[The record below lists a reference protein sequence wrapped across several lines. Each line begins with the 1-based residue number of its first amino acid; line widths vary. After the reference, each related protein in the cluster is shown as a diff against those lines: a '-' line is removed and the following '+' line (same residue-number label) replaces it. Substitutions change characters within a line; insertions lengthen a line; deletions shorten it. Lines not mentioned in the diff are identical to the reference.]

1 MNSTPQTG
9 PLKLVVRL
17 TFVMAVG
24 WAMCFWP
31 ARLLHGQTGV
41 SWMTLAASCCLVP
54 GWVCVFL
61 CRLAIFR
68 NDLLAMVLQT
78 LLRLGFVGSV
88 ALFVVLQ
95 RPEIGVSKFY
105 GWLIGFYLLAL
116 MTETVL
122 TRPPHGNPR

>member
-1 MNSTPQTG
+1 M
-9 PLKLVVRL
+9 
-17 TFVMAVG
+17 
-24 WAMCFWP
+24 
-31 ARLLHGQTGV
+31 
-41 SWMTLAASCCLVP
+41 P

-78 LLRLGFVGSV
+78 LLRLGFVGSI

-122 TRPPHGNPR
+122 NRPPHGNPR